1 MYRSPAKLH
10 QAARACRAM
19 AAECAT
25 NEARK
30 ALLEVADSLDGEAAA
45 KEQSIERLV
54 QPAPMFNWMK

>member
-1 MYRSPAKLH
+1 
-10 QAARACRAM
+10 M

-30 ALLEVADSLDGEAAA
+30 ALLEVADSLDGVAAA